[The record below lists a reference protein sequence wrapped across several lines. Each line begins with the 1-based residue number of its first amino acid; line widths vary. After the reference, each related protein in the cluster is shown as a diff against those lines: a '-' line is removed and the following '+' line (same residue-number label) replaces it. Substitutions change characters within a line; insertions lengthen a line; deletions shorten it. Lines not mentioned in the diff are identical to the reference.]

1 MKRLLALIVTV
12 VVTLGVVA
20 ATSPW
25 LVDQVKLGLD
35 LKGGFE
41 ILYEAEPL
49 TEGGQVTQDALRQ
62 TAKSLEHRANETG
75 VAEPEITPEGANRI
89 RVKIAG
95 VTDEANVRE
104 ILKTPSQLTF
114 RSAVGCTEGT
124 GYCKTEL
131 TGTDFVEGGA
141 SYQQTTLGGY
151 EITIKLKDASK
162 FGEVTK
168 SIAALTN
175 GQNQLAIYMDET
187 QVSAP
192 NVSQQINSSDAVI
205 TGDFTREEAK
215 DLADKINLGALPLKL
230 TEKYTQS
237 VGATL
242 GKLSLQQ
249 TLFAGGLGTVLIL
262 IFMIVFYRLP
272 GLIASFTII
281 AFIWLLLLGFWLINA
296 TLTLPGIA
304 AFILGIGMAVDANI
318 IMAERIKE
326 EIRSG
331 KSILSAHRAGSKR
344 SFLTIIDAHVT
355 TIIAA
360 LVMFFIGTGA
370 VKGFAV
376 VLLLTEVVS
385 ILTNVFFSRFLLSLL
400 IRSNLVKKTT
410 LLGVR
415 EDEIR
420 AL

>member
-1 MKRLLALIVTV
+1 MNRLLALVLTV
-12 VVTLGVVA
+12 VLTLGVVA

-25 LVDQVKLGLD
+25 LVKQVNLGLD

-41 ILYEAEPL
+41 ILYEAQPL
-49 TEGGQVTQDALRQ
+49 NEGGKVTQDSLRE
-62 TAKSLEHRANETG
+62 TAKSLERRANKTG

-89 RVKIAG
+89 RVRIAG
-95 VTDEANVRE
+95 VTDEAHVRE
-104 ILKTPSQLTF
+104 ILKTPSTLTF
-114 RSAVGCTEGT
+114 RSMVGCTEGT
-124 GYCKTEL
+124 SYCKTEL

-141 SYQQTTLGGY
+141 GYRMTTLGGY
-151 EITIKLKDASK
+151 EITIKLKSSSK
-162 FGEVTK
+162 FGDVTK
-168 SIAALTN
+168 AIAALPS
-175 GQNQLAIYMDET
+175 GKNQLAIYMDEE
-187 QVSAP
+187 QISAP
-192 NVSQQINSSDAVI
+192 AVSQEINSSEAVI
-205 TGDFTREEAK
+205 TGNFTREEAK

-237 VGATL
+237 VGASL

-262 IFMIVFYRLP
+262 IFMIVFYRIP
-272 GLIASFTII
+272 GLVASFTII
-281 AFIWLLLLGFWLINA
+281 SFIWLLLLGFKLINA

-385 ILTNVFFSRFLLSLL
+385 IITNVFFSRFILSLL
-400 IRSNLVKKTT
+400 IRSNIIKKTT
-410 LLGVR
+410 LLGVK
-415 EDEIR
+415 ESEIR

>member
-1 MKRLLALIVTV
+1 MNRLVMFWLV
-12 VVTLGVVA
+12 VVITTGLAIG
-20 ATSPW
+20 TSPW
-25 LVDQVKLGLD
+25 LVNQVKLGLD

-49 TEGGQVTQDALRQ
+49 TEGGEVTQGALLE
-62 TAKSLEHRANETG
+62 TAQSLERRANETG
-75 VAEPEITPEGANRI
+75 VAEPEITTEGKNRI

-95 VTDEANVRE
+95 VTDESKVRE
-104 ILKTPSQLTF
+104 ILKTPAKLTF
-114 RSAVGCTEGT
+114 RSAVGCDAAA

-131 TGTDFVEGGA
+131 VGDDFVEGGA
-141 SYQQTTLGGY
+141 NIQQTKIGGW
-151 EITIKLKDASK
+151 EITMKLKDADK
-162 FGEVTK
+162 FGSVTK
-168 SIAALTN
+168 QIAAIVPN
-175 GQNQLAIYMDET
+175 NQLAIYMDET
-187 QVSAP
+187 LVSAP
-192 NVSQQINSSDAVI
+192 AVDQTINSDSAVI

-242 GKLSLQQ
+242 GKLSLKQ
-249 TLFAGGLGTVLIL
+249 TLYAGGIATVLIL
-262 IFMIVFYRLP
+262 LFMIIFYRVP
-272 GLIASFTII
+272 GAIASFTIVI
-281 AFIWLLLLGFWLINA
+281 FIWLLLLGFYLVGV

-326 EIRSG
+326 EMRSG
-331 KSILSAHRAGSKR
+331 KSLLSAHRAGSKR

-355 TIIAA
+355 TSIAA
-360 LVMFFIGTGA
+360 VVMFFIGTGA

-376 VLLLTEVVS
+376 VLLITEVVS
-385 ILTNVFFSRFLLSLL
+385 IATNVFFSRLLLSLL
-400 IRSNLVKKTT
+400 IRSNNIKKPS
-410 LLGVR
+410 LLGVK
-415 EDEIR
+415 ESEIS